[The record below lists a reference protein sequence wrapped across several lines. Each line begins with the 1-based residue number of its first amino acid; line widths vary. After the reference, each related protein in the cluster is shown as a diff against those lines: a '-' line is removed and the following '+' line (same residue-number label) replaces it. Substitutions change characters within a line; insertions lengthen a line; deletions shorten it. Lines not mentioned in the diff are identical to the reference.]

1 MKLPY
6 LHCDRTVR
14 GSSRSFCP
22 LPLPRCHVRS
32 SPARVAVLALLLGFA
47 APRALASPCE
57 PSSGEHFPHAFLVPM
72 GVPPTQGCYTVQ
84 LNGIYQRLD
93 GSSRG
98 DFGGHASYGLF
109 DWGGIHLRSLG
120 VATAPTTE
128 VIGMVGLFRDASRSN
143 GISALA
149 IVGLP
154 TGSSSSHDH
163 ADPSANSGSTTTFL
177 AGLTGR
183 WIIAPWLRWDANIH
197 YDFTEKHVVPESGL
211 VARTL
216 KDLFLSLDVRAT
228 LGSGNQVLALPGV
241 KYHLGRG
248 VYLGLG
254 YEAPLTTDRPYD
266 SRTYLQ
272 LEFGSH

>member
-1 MKLPY
+1 MTLAQ
-6 LHCDRTVR
+6 R
-14 GSSRSFCP
+14 
-22 LPLPRCHVRS
+22 RCHH
-32 SPARVAVLALLLGFA
+32 AVLGHSREIRLAHLQRRDGRSRWALAAAVALLLGCA
-47 APRALASPCE
+47 VPRALASPCE
-57 PSSGEHFPHAFLVPM
+57 PSPGEHFPHAFLVPM
-72 GVPPTQGCYTVQ
+72 GVPPTQGCYNAQ

-143 GISALA
+143 GLSALA

-154 TGSSSSHDH
+154 TGPSSSHGHTD
-163 ADPSANSGSTTTFL
+163 ATASPGSATTFL

-183 WIIAPWLRWDANIH
+183 WLVTPWLRWDANIH

-216 KDLFLSLDVRAT
+216 KDLFVSLDVRAT
-228 LGSGNQVLALPGV
+228 LGDGTQVLALPGV
-241 KYHLGRG
+241 KYHLGHG
-248 VYLGLG
+248 VYIGLG
-254 YEAPLTTDRPYD
+254 YEAPLTTERPYD